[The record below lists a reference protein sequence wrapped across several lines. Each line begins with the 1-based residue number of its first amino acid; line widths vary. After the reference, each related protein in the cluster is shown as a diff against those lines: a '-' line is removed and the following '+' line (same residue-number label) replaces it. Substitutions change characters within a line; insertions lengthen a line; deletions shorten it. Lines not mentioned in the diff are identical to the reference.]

1 MGTPSFEELYAR
13 KADILHLQ
21 NRTELRWLWD
31 LFRAACERTPGPK
44 HYLEIGARRGGSFWM
59 LTQAM
64 PVGSLAIAIDLP
76 GARWGDDESDRYL
89 LDNIGELEG
98 AGYAAYAMLVDSHH
112 VSTAQALEAMVVV
125 PSFDLILVDGDHTR
139 EGVELDF
146 EMYRR
151 YVAPGGM
158 MAFHDIKVREFG
170 TFEAW
175 QRTMI
180 PWAQDRRWRIDIAP
194 WGGDPNL
201 GIGLLTRPV
210 SGA

>member
-1 MGTPSFEELYAR
+1 MDFDTLYAA

-21 NRTELRWLWD
+21 NTAELRWLWD
-31 LFRAACERTPGPK
+31 MFHAHCHAKPGPK

-64 PVGSLAIAIDLP
+64 PKGSLAIAIDLP
-76 GARWGDDESDRYL
+76 GARWGDAESDRYL
-89 LDNIGELEG
+89 LDNTAELE
-98 AGYAAYAMLVDSHH
+98 ARGYTAYAMLVDSHH
-112 VSTAQALEAMVVV
+112 ASTALALENAAIM
-125 PSFDLILVDGDHTR
+125 PAFDLILVDGDHTR

-170 TFEAW
+170 VKDAW
-175 QRTMI
+175 EKTI
-180 PWAQDRRWRIDIAP
+180 VPWAHDRRWRVDMAP
-194 WGGDPNL
+194 WGGDPHL
-201 GIGLLTRPV
+201 GIGVVTGPA
-210 SGA
+210 S